1 MASSGG
7 RKEFGH
13 LYRADFLFDSKWHN
27 LNHGS
32 FGTYPIP
39 VRNAKRGYTKLTESC
54 PDKFLRYQ
62 YIDLLDKSRERLAQL
77 VNAPVDECV
86 LVQNATSGINT
97 ILRNLVYQEKD
108 VIVYFD
114 TVYGAIERTL
124 LSICETNPQLTIR
137 KVGHGQDYAY
147 QLPMSH
153 PEIASAF
160 SQTISRLLYEGYNVK
175 AAVFDTVVSL
185 PGVRFPFERLV
196 RMCKEYGVLSI
207 VDGAHAIGMMPLDL
221 SQLDAD
227 FFTSNCHK
235 WLYTPRGCA
244 LLHVPKR
251 NQHLVRTTYPSSW
264 GYVPRDGT
272 KHREVLPPAAKSE
285 FVNLFQFVATAD
297 NTPYYCVPAAINY
310 RQNLCGGEE
319 AIYNYIRDNAQRG
332 ADMIAMLLGTEVM
345 DDLDQGS
352 GLKAMGS
359 YEAST
364 GQEQVS
370 RRWAGGLR
378 DCAMANI
385 MLPITIL
392 GAEKNKSVRL
402 GPGGAG
408 SGGGLSPGLG
418 HGKRPSLGGKKLSLD
433 TEASAFTE
441 APQSPAG
448 IEPTTVKLEEVSQV
462 VNWMQEILVNEFN
475 TFVAIFEYHGQ
486 VYTRISGQIYLE
498 LKDFEWLGGVLK
510 SLCER
515 VGAGEFTQ
523 KVELRPTLSR
533 PASELD
539 LERLGKSMSNSS
551 ISNYAEPGRA
561 FDITAGGW
569 RRQSQPLM

>member
-1 MASSGG
+1 MASPVA
-7 RKEFGH
+7 FGH
-13 LYRADFLFDSKWHN
+13 EFRAHFLFDSKWHN

-62 YIDLLDKSRERLAQL
+62 YVDLLDKARDRLAQL

-86 LVQNATSGINT
+86 IVQNATSGINT
-97 ILRNLVYQEKD
+97 VLRNLVYKEKD
-108 VIVYFD
+108 VIIYFD
-114 TVYGAIERTL
+114 TIYGAIEKTL
-124 LSICETNPQLTIR
+124 ISVCETNPQLTIR

-196 RMCKEYGVLSI
+196 RMCKEYGILSI
-207 VDGAHAIGMMPLDL
+207 IDGAHAIGMMPLNF

-227 FFTSNCHK
+227 FFTTNCHK

-244 LLHVPKR
+244 LLHIPKR
-251 NQHLVRTTYPSSW
+251 NQHLIRTTYPSSW
-264 GYVPRDGT
+264 GYRDLNASKT
-272 KHREVLPPAAKSE
+272 REVLPPMTKSD

-297 NTPYYCVPAAINY
+297 NTPFYCIPAALNF

-319 AIYNYIRDNAQRG
+319 AIYNYIRENAQRG

-364 GQEQVS
+364 GQEQVT

-385 MLPITIL
+385 VLPITIL
-392 GAEKNKSVRL
+392 GAERNGSVRL

-418 HGKRPSLGGKKLSLD
+418 AGKRPLLSPKQSYGLG
-433 TEASAFTE
+433 ASPISE

-448 IEPTTVKLEEVSQV
+448 IEATTVKAEEVSQV
-462 VNWMQEILVNEFN
+462 VNWMQETLINEFN
-475 TFVAIFEYHGQ
+475 TFVPIFEYHGQ
-486 VYTRISGQIYLE
+486 LYTRISGQIYLE
-498 LKDFEWLGGVLK
+498 LKDWEWLGGVLK
-510 SLCER
+510 GLCER
-515 VGAGEFTQ
+515 VGAGEFTK
-523 KVELRPTLSR
+523 KVELKPTLSR
-533 PASELD
+533 PHVC
-539 LERLGKSMSNSS
+539 
-551 ISNYAEPGRA
+551 RA
-561 FDITAGGW
+561 REDI
-569 RRQSQPLM
+569 

>member
-1 MASSGG
+1 MAANGTPD
-7 RKEFGH
+7 FGH
-13 LYRADFLFDSKWHN
+13 NFRAHFLFDTKWRN

-54 PDKFLRYQ
+54 PDKFIRYS
-62 YIDLLDKSRERLAQL
+62 YIDLLDKSRERLSQL

-86 LVQNATSGINT
+86 IIQNATSGINT
-97 ILRNLVYQEKD
+97 VLRNLTYKEND
-108 VIVYFD
+108 VIIYFD
-114 TVYGAIERTL
+114 TIYGAIEKTL
-124 LSICETNPQLTIR
+124 ASIVETNPQVTLR

-147 QLPMSH
+147 RLPMSH

-196 RMCKEYGVLSI
+196 RMCKEYNILSI
-207 VDGAHAIGMMPLDL
+207 IDGAHSIGMIPLDL

-227 FFTSNCHK
+227 FFTGNCHK

-244 LLHVPKR
+244 LFHVPKR
-251 NQHLVRTTYPSSW
+251 NQHLIRTTYPTSW
-264 GYVPRDGT
+264 GYKPPASSDI
-272 KHREVLPPAAKSE
+272 REVLPPSTKSD

-297 NTPYYCVPAAINY
+297 NTPFYCIPAAINF
-310 RQNLCGGEE
+310 RQNLCGGED

-385 MLPITIL
+385 LLPITIL
-392 GAEKNKSVRL
+392 GTARDGTVRL
-402 GPGGAG
+402 GPGSSS
-408 SGGGLSPGLG
+408 SGGGLTPG
-418 HGKRPSLGGKKLSLD
+418 HGKRNSIGSGAMLFG
-433 TEASAFTE
+433 
-441 APQSPAG
+441 APQ
-448 IEPTTVKLEEVSQV
+448 TTNGLEAATIKQEESQTV
-462 VNWMQEILVNEFN
+462 VNWMQETLINEFN
-475 TFVAIFEYHGQ
+475 TFVSIYNYHGQ
-486 VYTRISGQIYLE
+486 IYARISGQIYIE
-498 LKDFEWLGGVLK
+498 LKDWEWLGGVLK
-510 SLCER
+510 GLCER
-515 VGAGEFTQ
+515 VGDGEFTH
-523 KVELRPTLSR
+523 KVTLRPTLSTHV
-533 PASELD
+533 SELD
-539 LERLGKSMSNSS
+539 LEKLGQSVSNVSVH
-551 ISNYAEPGRA
+551 AEPGSRC
-561 FDITAGGW
+561 DVSAGGW
-569 RRQSQPLM
+569 RKPSHGWT

>member
-1 MASSGG
+1 MASSGPA
-7 RKEFGH
+7 EFGH
-13 LYRADFLFDSKWHN
+13 GFRAHFLFDSKWHN

-32 FGTYPIP
+32 YGVYPAP

-62 YIDLLDKSRERLAQL
+62 YVDLLDKSRERLAQL

-86 LVQNATSGINT
+86 IVQNATTAINT
-97 ILRNLVYQEKD
+97 VLRNLVYKEKD

-114 TVYGAIERTL
+114 TMYGAIERTL
-124 LSICETNPQLTIR
+124 ASICETNPQLTIR

-175 AAVFDTVVSL
+175 AAIFDTVVSL

-196 RMCKEYGVLSI
+196 RMCKEYNILSI
-207 VDGAHAIGMMPLDL
+207 IDGAHSIGMMPLNL
-221 SQLDAD
+221 TQLDAD
-227 FFTSNCHK
+227 FFVSNCHK

-251 NQHLVRTTYPSSW
+251 NQHLIRTTYPTSW

-272 KHREVLPPAAKSE
+272 KTREVLPPADKSE
-285 FVNLFQFVATAD
+285 FVKLFQLVATAD
-297 NTPYYCVPAAINY
+297 NTSFYCIPAALNF
-310 RQNLCGGEE
+310 RQNICGGEE
-319 AIYNYIRDNAQRG
+319 AIYNYIRENAQRG

-385 MLPITIL
+385 VLPITIL
-392 GAEKNKSVRL
+392 GAERNGSVRL

-408 SGGGLSPGLG
+408 SGGGLSPGLSI
-418 HGKRPSLGGKKLSLD
+418 GKRPSLGGKRLSLGLG
-433 TEASAFTE
+433 AHSISE
-441 APQSPAG
+441 APHSTSG
-448 IEPTTVKLEEVSQV
+448 IEATTVKLEEVPQV
-462 VNWMQEILVNEFN
+462 INWIQETLISELN
-475 TFVAIFEYHGQ
+475 TFLPIFEYHGQ
-486 VYTRISGQIYLE
+486 IYTRISGQIYLE
-498 LKDFEWLGGVLK
+498 LKDWEWLGEKLRD
-510 SLCER
+510 LCER
-515 VGAGEFTQ
+515 VGTGEFTR

-533 PASELD
+533 PVSELD
-539 LERLGKSMSNSS
+539 LEKLGHSMSNISV
-551 ISNYAEPGRA
+551 SNYAEPGRV
-561 FDITAGGW
+561 FDVSAGGW
-569 RRQSQPLM
+569 RKPSQPLV

>member
-1 MASSGG
+1 MATSGG

-13 LYRADFLFDSKWHN
+13 AYRTDFLFDSKWHN

-54 PDKFLRYQ
+54 PDKFIRYQ

-86 LVQNATSGINT
+86 IVQNATSGINT
-97 ILRNLVYQEKD
+97 VLRNLVYKEKD
-108 VIVYFD
+108 VIIYFD
-114 TVYGAIERTL
+114 TIYGAVQKTL
-124 LSICETNPQLTIR
+124 LSIRETNPQLTIR
-137 KVGHGQDYAY
+137 NVGHGQDYAY

-175 AAVFDTVVSL
+175 AAVFDTVVAL

-196 RMCKEYGVLSI
+196 RMCKEYGILSI
-207 VDGAHAIGMMPLDL
+207 VDGAHAIGMIPLDL

-251 NQHLVRTTYPSSW
+251 NQHLIRTTYPTSW

-272 KHREVLPPAAKSE
+272 NTREVLPPATKSE

-297 NTPYYCVPAAINY
+297 NAPFYCVPAAINY

-364 GQEQVS
+364 GQEQVT

-385 MLPITIL
+385 VLPITIL
-392 GAEKNKSVRL
+392 GAERNGSVRL

-408 SGGGLSPGLG
+408 SGGGLSPSLG
-418 HGKRPSLGGKKLSLD
+418 AGKRPSLGGRRLSSG
-433 TEASAFTE
+433 TEVSYFTE
-441 APQSPAG
+441 APQSSTD
-448 IEPTTVKLEEVSQV
+448 IEPTTVKLEEVAQV
-462 VNWMQEILVNEFN
+462 VNWMQESLVNEFN
-475 TFVAIFEYHGQ
+475 TFVPIFEYHGRI
-486 VYTRISGQIYLE
+486 YTRISGQIYLE

-510 SLCER
+510 GLCER
-515 VGAGEFTQ
+515 VGAGEFTN

-533 PASELD
+533 PVSELD
-539 LERLGKSMSNSS
+539 LEKLGKSMTNSS
-551 ISNYAEPGRA
+551 ISNHAEPGRA
-561 FDITAGGW
+561 FDITTGGW
-569 RRQSQPLM
+569 RRPSQPLM